1 MSEQKTTPEE
11 KTTPTKEEII
21 QFFQEQIDVKK
32 VQYELQELNTKM
44 AVARA
49 EELKA
54 LSFIAQM
61 TNPKATGTEYNGDDI
76 PHTLTQADLDANPE
90 LAEEGLKVGDEV
102 LIPKDSIVT
111 DEEEIQQL
119 KKERSLKKK

>member
-1 MSEQKTTPEE
+1 MTQETNTTEE
-11 KTTPTKEEII
+11 KSVPTKEELI

-32 VQYELQELNTKM
+32 VQYELQEINTKL

-54 LSFIAQM
+54 LSFIGQM
-61 TNPKATGTEYNGDDI
+61 TNPKADPNAYEGQGV
-76 PHTLTQADLDANPE
+76 PHTLTEEDLANNPE

-102 LIPKDSIVT
+102 LIPNPAPQAKKRG
-111 DEEEIQQL
+111 L
-119 KKERSLKKK
+119 KNK